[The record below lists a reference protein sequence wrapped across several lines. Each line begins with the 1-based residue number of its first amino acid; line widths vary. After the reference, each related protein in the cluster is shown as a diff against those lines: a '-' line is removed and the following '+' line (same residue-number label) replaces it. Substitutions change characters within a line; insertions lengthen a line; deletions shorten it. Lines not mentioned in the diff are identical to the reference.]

1 MLSLT
6 NKFED
11 IKYYG
16 TETVRNGPRGKRPNL
31 IFNRTFVAMDHFVPE
46 YKYSTIAVPDMVVG
60 DNSQCNVNAI
70 FHLSFVFF
78 PCQWVLY
85 SYLWSAAS
93 VFPTHSNNE
102 PQVVDH
108 VLTIQVNGCS
118 SGNWS
123 HQNRRNHAL
132 SIPCSSVPRFLP
144 WLAQHF
150 ACVVLLFVSQ
160 SLLICCFWANY
171 SHLTITSQSPHCTV
185 HDV

>member
-70 FHLSFVFF
+70 FHLSFVFS
-78 PCQWVLY
+78 L
-85 SYLWSAAS
+85 
-93 VFPTHSNNE
+93 
-102 PQVVDH
+102 
-108 VLTIQVNGCS
+108 VNGCCIHIY
-118 SGNWS
+118 G
-123 HQNRRNHAL
+123 QQQ
-132 SIPCSSVPRFLP
+132 VF
-144 WLAQHF
+144 
-150 ACVVLLFVSQ
+150 SQ
-160 SLLICCFWANY
+160 LTQTTNLRLLITY
-171 SHLTITSQSPHCTV
+171 SLFK
-185 HDV
+185 